1 MSDLI
6 PTPVVD
12 KNGRLT
18 TVHKKPSGGTYSSK
32 LASSKPAITPVAT
45 SAPSNLMHT
54 VKGKP
59 LHGASLALALLSDD
73 PDEQYRLTRC
83 TGEHEWRKSVDVPDS
98 ILYGYLRMG
107 ADIQDAT
114 ALYGLG
120 VMPDDLP
127 NHPKLAV
134 HIPGRLG
141 RLDGNE
147 AFYVI
152 QNRKVISRFEAAGF
166 TAVDVEKA
174 VANKVQDWFLDKGLD
189 ESQLLTLFSKK
200 KYQSVVGTGN
210 KANDR
215 VINAFVRGNL
225 PLTVLDAPTAK
236 LKNAAH
242 EVMLMNESLV
252 KELTSEPEL
261 FGKLIMKTLDS
272 PDERIQDLYALL
284 KEYGPGV
291 MGMQDPYLCSV
302 KENLGDNR
310 GSGRGSF
317 ESGVYYDQVHQL
329 IRENDSWTLE
339 NAKYEWWGGLVTND
353 LKVINADV
361 DYLRRQGFS
370 AQETY
375 EGLVL
380 HKLTPEQMLIGREDT
395 VPSGF
400 AGGAL

>member
-1 MSDLI
+1 MSELI
-6 PTPVVD
+6 PTPIVD
-12 KNGRLT
+12 KNGRQT
-18 TVHKKPSGGTYSSK
+18 TVHRKSANKPSSSA
-32 LASSKPAITPVAT
+32 LNSSKPVISQAT
-45 SAPSNLMHT
+45 SAPNDPVHT
-54 VKGKP
+54 IRGKP
-59 LHGASLALALLSDD
+59 LHGASLAVTLLSDD

-83 TGEHEWRKSVDVPDS
+83 TGEHEWRKSVEVPNS
-98 ILYGYLRMG
+98 VLYGYLRMG
-107 ADIQDAT
+107 ADIQDAA

-134 HIPGRLG
+134 HVPGRLG
-141 RLDGNE
+141 RLDGTE

-166 TAVDVEKA
+166 PAVDVEKA

-215 VINAFVRGNL
+215 VVNAFVRGNL
-225 PLTVLDAPTAK
+225 PLTVLDVPTSK

-242 EVMLMNESLV
+242 EVMLMKESLV
-252 KELTSEPEL
+252 QELASEPEL
-261 FGKLIMKTLDS
+261 FGKLIMKTLDT
-272 PDERIQDLYALL
+272 PDGRIQDLYALL

-317 ESGVYYDQVHQL
+317 ESGVYYDQVHQI
-329 IRENDSWTLE
+329 IRENDNWTLE
-339 NAKYEWWGGLVTND
+339 SAKYEWWGGLVTND
-353 LKVINADV
+353 TKVINADV
-361 DYLRRQGFS
+361 DYLRRRGFTP
-370 AQETY
+370 QETY

-380 HKLTPEQMLIGREDT
+380 HKLTPEQMIVGKEDT